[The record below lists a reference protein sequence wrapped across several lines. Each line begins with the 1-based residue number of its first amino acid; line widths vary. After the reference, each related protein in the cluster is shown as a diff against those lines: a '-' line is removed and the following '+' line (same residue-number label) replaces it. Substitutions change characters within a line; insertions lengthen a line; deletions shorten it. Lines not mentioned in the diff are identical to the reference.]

1 MANKDIF
8 CAVPWHNSHL
18 YWDGTYGAC
27 CSEKIKPLGPKQN
40 LADTDLINWY
50 NGEAMRDFR
59 LRILADT
66 KLPECE
72 ICYRE
77 ESYGHESRRIKE
89 NFKVAIFTKQAF
101 EKSFQQSP
109 WNDRFTATATS
120 GQTDKLPIDL
130 HIDFGNECNLA
141 CKMCVP
147 GTSSRIASFYT
158 KWNIQFNKI
167 KNWTDSEI
175 LYQKFLT
182 NVKSI
187 PHIARI
193 HIMGGEPLVNKKFY
207 QFIDWLIDNEY
218 KDLSFSFVT
227 NGTIINNNLI
237 KKLKFFKSVDIE
249 ISLESIKN
257 NNHYIR
263 QGSKTD
269 KVLNNINKLLK
280 YQSPF
285 FNIVLRSVPQLL
297 NVNNYF
303 SYIEFAYKNNIS
315 IQSVILNEPKYLDIK
330 ILPKHIKLS
339 LLPKYNETKNKI
351 LSKSAQFQTL
361 VTGRDPSRLDQ
372 QLIKEC
378 ETIIA
383 KLNEPEPDDVD
394 LLRKDLVFW
403 LMKWDKE
410 FNLNA
415 FDFFPEYSEFL
426 KEYGYKV

>member
-27 CSEKIKPLGPKQN
+27 CSEKTKPLGPKQN
-40 LADTDLINWY
+40 LVDTDLTNWY

-72 ICYRE
+72 GCYRE
-77 ESYGHESRRIKE
+77 ERYGHESRRIKE

-109 WNDRFTATATS
+109 WNNRFTAASTS

-130 HIDFGNECNLA
+130 HVDFGNECNLA
-141 CKMCVP
+141 CKMCFP
-147 GTSSRIASFYT
+147 KTSSRIASFYT
-158 KWNIQFNKI
+158 KWDLQFDKI
-167 KNWTDSEI
+167 KNWTDSET

-182 NVKSI
+182 NIKSI
-187 PHIARI
+187 PKIKRI
-193 HIMGGEPLVNKKFY
+193 HIMGGEPLVNKKFHR
-207 QFIDWLIDNEY
+207 FIDWLIDNNY
-218 KDLSFSFVT
+218 KDLSISFVS
-227 NGTIINNNLI
+227 NGTIINKNLI
-237 KKLKFFKSVDIE
+237 EKLKFFKSVDIE
-249 ISLESIKN
+249 ISLESIEN

-263 QGSKTD
+263 QGSSTD
-269 KVLNNINKLLK
+269 QVLNNIRKLLK

-303 SYIEFAYKNNIS
+303 SYIDFAYENNLS
-315 IQSVILNEPKYLDIK
+315 IQSNILNEPEYLDIK
-330 ILPKHIKLS
+330 ILPKSIRLS
-339 LLPKYNETKNKI
+339 LLPKYIEIKNKI
-351 LSKSAQFQTL
+351 LSNSTQFQTL
-361 VTGRDPSRLDQ
+361 VTGRDPSRLNQ
-372 QLIKEC
+372 QLVKEC

-383 KLNEPEPDDVD
+383 KLNESEPDDVD
-394 LLRKDLVFW
+394 LLRKDLIFW
-403 LMKWDKE
+403 LIKWDKE